1 MANLKKSSTA
11 LVLGGGT
18 HGTVTV
24 DDVLTK
30 GVTIKQG
37 GIVFHIHNTELG
49 NLVRKADLKPSGQR
63 SGADIYTLKDLASVC
78 VPPIW
83 TDEQWEEVLHKGH
96 FPASLKKDF
105 WAAKKARLEYLINA
119 GEYWHTDDVIA
130 AVSELNKNFA
140 MGVRLIPDTL
150 DRLTSLTVE
159 QRKQVTELLDEVMQ
173 GVAKTIAETFG
184 EKAKRERIERR
195 EELTGEREDY
205 DDL

>member
-173 GVAKTIAETFG
+173 GVVKTIAETFG

-195 EELTGEREDY
+195 EELTGEKEDY

>member
-105 WAAKKARLEYLINA
+105 WAAKKARLDYLINA